1 MAGKMNKT
9 NILFI
14 CKYNRFRSK
23 VAEAYFKKISKNKRI
38 NVTSAGI
45 IEVNK
50 PFTPKEKNRK
60 RYIKKIFNLKV
71 NSNSRGINARLLE
84 SQERVIIVADD
95 VPKQIFNNWRWKD
108 KVEIWKIKDESGNN
122 KENINKIVRAIQIK
136 VKKLSK
142 QLK

>member
-1 MAGKMNKT
+1 MNKT